1 MWKSILKFSLK
12 NVINTVV
19 RHLLGSQLVDSGILM
34 GIFAFLW
41 FFYCAVAD
49 RIFPTADTVLESS
62 PGIVNPLA
70 YQTAFANF
78 DDSNWLVLLFP
89 FIFFSLI
96 ILVHHLWGKWRWFG
110 VTLGLIFV
118 FDCVVAL
125 VSSRKVHE
133 YLLLNARD
141 YEGRWS
147 FRFWAS
153 DYNAHV
159 AIVVLCG
166 FGVSFAAGVLYHT
179 LKDVVD
185 ASDADIDIE
194 E

>member
-1 MWKSILKFSLK
+1 MWKRILEFSLK
-12 NVINTVV
+12 KAINTTV
-19 RHLLGSQLVDSGILM
+19 RHVLGSQLVDSGVLI
-34 GIFAFLW
+34 GVFGFLW
-41 FFYCAVAD
+41 FFYSAVAD
-49 RIFPTADTVLESS
+49 RIFPIADTVLASS
-62 PGIVNPLA
+62 PSIVDPLA
-70 YQTAFANF
+70 YKTAFDHQNL
-78 DDSNWLVLLFP
+78 LVLLFP

-96 ILVHHLWGKWRWFG
+96 VLVHHLWRKWVWFG

-141 YEGRWS
+141 YEGSWS
-147 FRFWAS
+147 LLPWVS

-166 FGVSFAAGVLYHT
+166 FGTSFAAGMLYHV
-179 LKDVVD
+179 LKGIVD
-185 ASDADIDIE
+185 ASDADTDIE

>member
-1 MWKSILKFSLK
+1 MWKSILRFSLK
-12 NVINTVV
+12 KVINTFV
-19 RHLLGSQLVDSGILM
+19 RHVLGSRLVDSGVLI
-34 GIFAFLW
+34 GVFAFLW

-49 RIFPTADTVLESS
+49 RIFPTVDTVLASS

-78 DDSNWLVLLFP
+78 DNSNWLVLLFP

-96 ILVHHLWGKWRWFG
+96 ILVHHLWGKWKWFG

-141 YEGRWS
+141 YEGAWS
-147 FRFWAS
+147 FLFWKS
-153 DYNAHV
+153 DYNAHF

-166 FGVSFAAGVLYHT
+166 FGTSFAAGMLYHA
-179 LKDVVD
+179 LKEIVD
-185 ASDADIDIE
+185 ASDADTDSE
-194 E
+194 G

>member
-1 MWKSILKFSLK
+1 MWQSILKFSLK
-12 NVINTVV
+12 KVINTVV
-19 RHLLGSQLVDSGILM
+19 SHLLGSRLVDSGVVI

-41 FFYCAVAD
+41 FFYAAVAD
-49 RIFPTADTVLESS
+49 RIFPTADTVLSS
-62 PGIVNPLA
+62 SAVIVNPLA
-70 YQTAFANF
+70 YKNAFDN
-78 DDSNWLVLLFP
+78 DNWLVFLFP

-96 ILVHHLWGKWRWFG
+96 VLVHHLWGKWRWFG

-125 VSSRKVHE
+125 VSSRKIHE
-133 YLLLNARD
+133 HLSLNDRN
-141 YEGRWS
+141 YEGTWS
-147 FRFWAS
+147 FWFWAS

-166 FGVSFAAGVLYHT
+166 FGASFTAGMLYHA

-185 ASDADIDIE
+185 GSDADTDIE